1 MPEEGRQVAVLLEPV
16 PGKGYRARGGEPF
29 ALEAEG
35 STKEEALRKFRDL
48 IASRIESGAEI
59 VSIYLPT
66 GQNPWTSFAG
76 MFKED
81 PLFDRWQSAIATRRE
96 ESD

>member
-1 MPEEGRQVAVLLEPV
+1 MEIAVLIEPV

-35 STKEEALRKFRDL
+35 PTKEEALRKLREL
-48 IASRIESGAEI
+48 IASRIEAGAEL
-59 VSIYLPT
+59 VPLNVPA
-66 GQNPWTSFAG
+66 GENPWVSFAG

-81 PLFDRWQSAIATRRE
+81 PLFDKWQVAIAERRE
-96 ESD
+96 GSD